1 MRLLLQC
8 LRQLR
13 ALNEATEEHGM
24 KMEELEQGLMGDMEE
39 RPVEAPGSNT
49 TIPEDSGSS
58 EALEDPSGTTATSAD
73 RIFNDE
79 PDAICAREW
88 VVGKEEGH
96 REEEEEE
103 EKEEEKEQGVEE
115 GEKQEH
121 SKDEEEKEEEKEKEQ
136 GQEKEEDE
144 VEDVEEV
151 EKGDRAG
158 VECPLIEATKE
169 QFEEV
174 PGTSELRPVDKAGLS
189 GGRAEASV
197 PAAQALLGPG
207 VWSCSA
213 QGSGG
218 HRAGNEDSAVP
229 VLMKGIRGGS
239 VCFHVSQW
247 PGQDVSA
254 TVEEITW
261 HFSSGSGL
269 SMMLR
274 VHGGT
279 DAPTWFSLQ
288 DKYKGRVQM
297 PNMAS
302 LEIRN
307 LTPQDSG
314 RYTAYVL
321 STNKKVVYQ
330 VFHLKVYEPVSPPQ
344 IVAEALSVTAGWCN
358 VTLECRPTGPT
369 EDLNVTWESKGLPR
383 ELEQTWTPGPAPNAW
398 TQAVSLPLSQASGS
412 LTCVV
417 SSPVDQNRA
426 TSDLR
431 DICPPGRR
439 AHKFSAHVVHARAQA
454 TQSCC
459 CSL

>member
-1 MRLLLQC
+1 MGPRPGAPRLC
-8 LRQLR
+8 
-13 ALNEATEEHGM
+13 
-24 KMEELEQGLMGDMEE
+24 
-39 RPVEAPGSNT
+39 
-49 TIPEDSGSS
+49 
-58 EALEDPSGTTATSAD
+58 
-73 RIFNDE
+73 
-79 PDAICAREW
+79 W
-88 VVGKEEGH
+88 
-96 REEEEEE
+96 
-103 EKEEEKEQGVEE
+103 
-115 GEKQEH
+115 
-121 SKDEEEKEEEKEKEQ
+121 
-136 GQEKEEDE
+136 
-144 VEDVEEV
+144 
-151 EKGDRAG
+151 
-158 VECPLIEATKE
+158 
-169 QFEEV
+169 
-174 PGTSELRPVDKAGLS
+174 
-189 GGRAEASV
+189 ASW
-197 PAAQALLGPG
+197 LLGAIAFLS

-431 DICPPGRR
+431 DICPPVTKLQILLRLR
-439 AHKFSAHVVHARAQA
+439 SVHEARG
-454 TQSCC
+454 
-459 CSL
+459 